1 MSTHGCGHSDDQG
14 CLREV
19 KLAMDGAE
27 ETIEASLARWEV
39 LFKALPD
46 LRADIAARI
55 EPALNPSVRDDMAEA
70 LQRLRDAGD
79 ELEPVLQR
87 RDISARLSRASAP
100 RGTYSTQA
108 PRRN

>member
-46 LRADIAARI
+46 LRADIAARMSPHSTPVC
-55 EPALNPSVRDDMAEA
+55 EMTWRRRCKSSGTQGTSLNRSCGGRYN
-70 LQRLRDAGD
+70 LR
-79 ELEPVLQR
+79 PVK
-87 RDISARLSRASAP
+87 
-100 RGTYSTQA
+100 
-108 PRRN
+108 

>member
-70 LQRLRDAGD
+70 LQKLRDAGD
-79 ELEPVLQR
+79 ELEPVLR
-87 RDISARLSRASAP
+87 RP
-100 RGTYSTQA
+100 RHLR
-108 PRRN
+108 PVK